1 MELYEQILSKSEIN
15 SRVVEALLAIVANN
29 LVATKTDLAE
39 RMGIKP
45 AKFSEI
51 LNYRMN
57 AGVDIIAKICDWYNV
72 DPYWLLMGRGN
83 HIFRNA
89 DVKIPPYFIE
99 DENDLDREYH
109 TEKTNDDKDTPNT
122 LIENNAFIEMLYKKT
137 LEQAEEI
144 GQLRERIA
152 QMQQRFEK
160 DAANANTD
168 TTASVG

>member
-1 MELYEQILSKSEIN
+1 MILIGFLWGA
-15 SRVVEALLAIVANN
+15 V
-29 LVATKTDLAE
+29 
-39 RMGIKP
+39 
-45 AKFSEI
+45 
-51 LNYRMN
+51 
-57 AGVDIIAKICDWYNV
+57 IIY
-72 DPYWLLMGRGN
+72 
-83 HIFRNA
+83 FRNA